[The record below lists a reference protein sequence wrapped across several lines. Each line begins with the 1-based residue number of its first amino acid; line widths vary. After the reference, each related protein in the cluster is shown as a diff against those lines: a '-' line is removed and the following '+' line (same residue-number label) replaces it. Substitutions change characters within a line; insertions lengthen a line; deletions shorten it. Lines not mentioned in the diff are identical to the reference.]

1 MKTKIALLLIDIQND
16 YFEGGSNRLCGSE
29 EAAIEASRLVK
40 YFRIRNLPVVHV
52 QHISTRAGAKFFLP
66 DTIGAEIYHS
76 VSPKDDEPVV
86 IKYTPNSFFKTDLKS
101 ILDSMNIT
109 DLTVCGMMTHL
120 CIDTTVR
127 AAKDL
132 GYNSTVVYDAC
143 ATKDLKFQ
151 EESLEAKDV
160 QLAFLAALY
169 PYFAQICSVDD
180 IVCGTQEN

>member
-1 MKTKIALLLIDIQND
+1 MNKALLIIDIQND

-40 YFRIRNLPVVHV
+40 YFRIRNMPVVHV
-52 QHISTRAGAKFFLP
+52 QHISTRAGSTFFLP
-66 DTIGAEIYHS
+66 DTVGAGIYHS
-76 VSPKDDEPVV
+76 VSPKGNEHIV
-86 IKYTPNSFFKTDLKS
+86 IKHTPNSFYNTDLKS

-132 GYNSTVVYDAC
+132 GYNCTVVYDAC
-143 ATKDLKFQ
+143 ATKGLKFQ
-151 EESLEAKDV
+151 EESVKAKNV
-160 QLAFLAALY
+160 QLAFLAALH
-169 PYFAQICSVDD
+169 PYFAQICFVDD
-180 IVCGTQEN
+180 IVCGTQDN